1 MRKEWNEN
9 DIDSR
14 ALAFEIVDSSLAVLL
29 SCCCLPALDILDIP
43 SMTPFD

>member
-9 DIDSR
+9 EIDSR
-14 ALAFEIVDSSLAVLL
+14 ALAFDIIDSSLAVLL
-29 SCCCLPALDILDIP
+29 SCCLPALDILDIP